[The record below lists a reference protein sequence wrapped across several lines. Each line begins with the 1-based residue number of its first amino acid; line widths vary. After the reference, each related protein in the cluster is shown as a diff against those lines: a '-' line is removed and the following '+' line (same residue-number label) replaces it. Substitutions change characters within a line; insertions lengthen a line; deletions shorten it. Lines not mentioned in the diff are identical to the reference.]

1 MKRNKE
7 ISPYTIILISFLIMI
22 FLGGVIL
29 SLPLSTTNGKGTELI
44 DGIFTATSAVCV
56 TGLTVNDVSSSYNLF
71 GKTVILILIQLGALG
86 FITFSSMFILLV
98 TKKISYYT
106 KKIIQEDLNT
116 ETLFD
121 IQNYIKK
128 VMITVFGIEF
138 IGAVFL
144 FFEFIQRF
152 EFKRAVYYSIFHSV
166 SAFCNA
172 GFSLFPDSLMSFK
185 GSIIINISVP
195 LLIFLGGIG
204 FATLMN
210 VYRYFRGKDRRLTT
224 TSKVSVNISVFLIIA
239 GTVLIFFSEY
249 SNKLTMGNYTF
260 YEKIGASF
268 FQSISTR
275 TAGFNTISLSEMKN
289 PTIFLFIILMF
300 IGASPGST
308 GGGIKTTTIGL
319 IILGIRNI
327 LDNREYLEINGRR
340 INWHSFN
347 KAVAVITI
355 SLTYITVILFIMASI
370 EKNMSFENLL
380 FEIVSAFGTVG
391 LTRGITPLLS
401 DISKVLIVLT
411 MLIGRVG
418 PLTMTL
424 VLIAK
429 KLKKG
434 KYKYPEENLLVG

>member
-7 ISPYTIILISFLIMI
+7 ISPYVIILTSFLVMI
-22 FLGGVIL
+22 FLGGIVL
-29 SLPLSTTNGKGTELI
+29 SLPLSTVDGKGTGFI

-56 TGLTVNDVSSSYNLF
+56 TGLTINDVSSSYNLF
-71 GKTVILILIQLGALG
+71 GKTVILMLIQLGALG
-86 FITFSSMFILLV
+86 FITFSSMFVLLV

-106 KKIIQEDLNT
+106 KKVVQEDLNT

-121 IQNYIKK
+121 IQNYIRK

-138 IGAVFL
+138 VGAVFL
-144 FFEFIQRF
+144 FFEFIQKF
-152 EFKRAVYYSIFHSV
+152 EFKRAVYYSLFHSI

-185 GSIIINISVP
+185 GSAVINISVP
-195 LLIFLGGIG
+195 LLIFFGGIG

-210 VYRYFRGKDRRLTT
+210 VYRYFRGKDKRLTT
-224 TSKVSVNISVFLIIA
+224 NSKVSINISIFLIIA
-239 GTVLIFFSEY
+239 GTILIFFTEY
-249 SNKLTMGNYTF
+249 SNKLTMGNYTI

-268 FQSISTR
+268 FQSVSTR
-275 TAGFNTISLSEMKN
+275 TAGFNTISLSEMKSS
-289 PTIFLFIILMF
+289 TTFLFIILMF

-327 LDNREYLEINGRR
+327 IDNREYLEINGRR
-340 INWHSFN
+340 INWHNFN

-355 SLTYITVILFIMASI
+355 SLTYITVILFVMTSI
-370 EKNMSFENLL
+370 EKNMNFENLL

-401 DISKVLIVLT
+401 DVSKIFIILT

-424 VLIAK
+424 VLISK

-434 KYKYPEENLLVG
+434 KYKYPEENLLIG